1 MSKTYLHKEKGKS
14 KHGVYG
20 ESFKD
25 YPMKVRKYYDR
36 HCGLKDDML
45 SKREVMERELKDID
59 IDNIDEE
66 EYYDQDQEET
76 E

>member
-14 KHGVYG
+14 KRGAYG

-36 HCGLKDDML
+36 HCGSVDDKL
-45 SKREVMERELKDID
+45 SKREILEKELKDID
-59 IDNIDEE
+59 VEE
-66 EYYDQDQEET
+66 DDL
-76 E
+76 